1 MKLKFSA
8 LLIEKEFQT
17 MQCLPVLLVWLT
29 TLFHVLKATVSVLLL
44 DILRMAPNNTV
55 LDSKGATT
63 AQVTPLELTTKLM
76 DAAIKMGTKLVM
88 GAVEGIDIVEGKV
101 VGVRIAG
108 MIMFLKK
115 GIINFKWIAFAA
127 HSIANMSNIDFTI
140 ILT

>member
-1 MKLKFSA
+1 M
-8 LLIEKEFQT
+8 
-17 MQCLPVLLVWLT
+17 
-29 TLFHVLKATVSVLLL
+29 VSVLLL
-44 DILRMAPNNTV
+44 DFLRIASNNTV

-108 MIMFLKK
+108 IITFLKK
-115 GIINFKWIAFAA
+115 GK
-127 HSIANMSNIDFTI
+127 SILNDLVLQ
-140 ILT
+140 LTVLPI